1 MRVRHAGSSHHRPER
16 LGGTDGPHTGA
27 ARLRERGAVQV
38 GAAGVILWGN
48 SQHLFSVKI
57 HRKAATTGYHSFR
70 GGGVEGGGVYN
81 KVLMYK
87 VLK

>member
-1 MRVRHAGSSHHRPER
+1 MPGAATTAPSSRVGQ
-16 LGGTDGPHTGA
+16 TGPHTGA
-27 ARLRERGAVQV
+27 ARLGERGVVQV
-38 GAAGVILWGN
+38 GAARAAGVILWGN

-57 HRKAATTGYHSFR
+57 HRKAGTTGYHSFR
-70 GGGVEGGGVYN
+70 RDGVEGGGVYN